1 MKCKNCEKSFEGSYC
16 NHCGQKSE
24 IRRIDA
30 KYLLHEIPNSVFQLD
45 RGFLFTVKEL
55 FLRPG
60 HSIRAFLQGK
70 RKPHYKPFAYLIITF
85 TLYALAAYFMARN
98 TYIDDLLFGFKGR
111 MMESGEAVNTP
122 ILDWISAHQVYVTL
136 LILPFFSLASYLA
149 FIRSSYNY
157 FEHLVLNL
165 YITGQQM
172 IIYLILG
179 FIFFQDNVLTG
190 VPILIGFFYNFWV
203 YYQFFHHKRP
213 MAKVGLIALTYL
225 TFVIGVLLITVVA
238 GNLAHLLAQ

>member
-1 MKCKNCEKSFEGSYC
+1 MICKNCEKSVEGNYC
-16 NHCGQKSE
+16 SHCGQKSAT
-24 IRRIDA
+24 RRIDA
-30 KYLLHEIPNSVFQLD
+30 TYVRHEIPNSIFQLD

-60 HSIRAFLQGK
+60 HSIRAFLHGK

-85 TLYALAAYFMARN
+85 TLYALSAYLMERS

-111 MMESGEAVNTP
+111 MIASGETADSP
-122 ILDWISAHQVYVTL
+122 ALDWISKNQVYVTL
-136 LILPFFSLASYLA
+136 LIIPFFSLASYLA

-172 IIYLILG
+172 IIYLVLG
-179 FIFFQDNVLTG
+179 FIFFKDNALTG
-190 VPILIGFFYNFWV
+190 VPVLLGFLYNFWV
-203 YYQFFHHKRP
+203 YYQLFEEKSLR
-213 MAKVGLIALTYL
+213 AKVGLVALTYFIFVL
-225 TFVIGVLLITVVA
+225 GFVIITMVA
-238 GNLAHLLAQ
+238 AYLASILA